1 MIHNDSKNLY
11 KNIINGISK
20 NILKCINEAQIDL
33 LSDTEKNILNNKDFQ
48 NWFKNSKCVD
58 EDNITPL
65 VLFYGGEIGSANNYW
80 FSDSNIVAKYFGAD
94 NRNRFRKTHFHKAF
108 IKMVNPLI
116 IDWEYDAWSVHYDDN
131 DNIVDTETMAI
142 TAKEKG
148 YDGLIIKNVY
158 EGENEQYLCDDYVVF
173 DDKQIYWIK

>member
-1 MIHNDSKNLY
+1 M
-11 KNIINGISK
+11 
-20 NILKCINEAQIDL
+20 
-33 LSDTEKNILNNKDFQ
+33 
-48 NWFKNSKCVD
+48 
-58 EDNITPL
+58 
-65 VLFYGGEIGSANNYW
+65 LFYGGEIGSTDNYW

-94 NRNRFRKTHFHKAF
+94 SRNRFRKTHFHKAF

>member
-58 EDNITPL
+58 EDNITP
-65 VLFYGGEIGSANNYW
+65 
-80 FSDSNIVAKYFGAD
+80 
-94 NRNRFRKTHFHKAF
+94 R
-108 IKMVNPLI
+108 PLPKS
-116 IDWEYDAWSVHYDDN
+116 YAAYAQ
-131 DNIVDTETMAI
+131 T
-142 TAKEKG
+142 
-148 YDGLIIKNVY
+148 L
-158 EGENEQYLCDDYVVF
+158 YL
-173 DDKQIYWIK
+173 

>member
-1 MIHNDSKNLY
+1 MIHNDNKTLY
-11 KNIINGISK
+11 KNIINDISK
-20 NILKCINEAQIDL
+20 TILKCINEAQIDL
-33 LSDTEKNILNNKDFQ
+33 LLDTEKNILNNKDFQ
-48 NWFKNSKCVD
+48 KWFKNSKCVD

-65 VLFYGGEIGSANNYW
+65 VLFYGGEIGSTDNYW

-94 NRNRFRKTHFHKAF
+94 NRNRFRKTRFHKAF

-116 IDWEYDAWSVHYDDN
+116 IDWEYDAWSFHYDDN
-131 DNIVDTETMAI
+131 DNIVDTETMTI
-142 TAKEKG
+142 IAKEKG

>member
-1 MIHNDSKNLY
+1 MTHNNKVLY
-11 KNIINGISK
+11 ENIINGLSK
-20 NILKCINEAQIDL
+20 NLLKYINESQIDL
-33 LSDTEKNILNNKDFQ
+33 LLDTEKEILDNKVFQ

-58 EDNITPL
+58 EDNMTPL
-65 VLFYGGEIGSANNYW
+65 VLFYGGEIGSTDNYW

-94 NRNRFRKTHFHKAF
+94 NRN
-108 IKMVNPLI
+108 
-116 IDWEYDAWSVHYDDN
+116 

-142 TAKEKG
+142 IAKEKG